1 LVIFRFNPRYRMDP
15 TMIGH
20 RPKDPWRTL
29 PLVCKGWYGA
39 ATRVLYE
46 VVEFPTVGNVFLFHR
61 SLKERPHLRN
71 LVRTLILPGRVGVP
85 CPDKMTKSCIQ
96 VINLLGDNLQ
106 ELHTMCHIIE
116 ETRMGGAVTHPVLP
130 IPIGTHA
137 TLTSLELFADSRGL
151 AHLPD
156 ILDLRLENLQ
166 SLVLHGFILLSTP
179 NMRTILPNLTSFGLV
194 RCRAIPNYLDWLCL
208 QPKLNRLVLKKSSL
222 FNQLGT
228 TPEILSGNRKVQ
240 IRSLDLDLGSLGPNW
255 LQRAQPL
262 RHLIISHRAFIAL
275 EVYPPELETLTLYI
289 RGALVTPVIVPSRD
303 EFTKFAENE
312 VLHRLRRFSIEVCK
326 HQLAV
331 VQSKEWLRELFR
343 RDGLELVINDEVACR
358 CPRSCSRFFSSERC

>member
-1 LVIFRFNPRYRMDP
+1 MDP

-85 CPDKMTKSCIQ
+85 CPDKMTKACIQ
-96 VINLLGDNLQ
+96 VINLLSDDLR

-116 ETRMGGAVTHPVLP
+116 ETRMGGAVAHPVLP
-130 IPIGTHA
+130 IPVATHA
-137 TLTSLELFADSRGL
+137 TLTSLELFADSRGI
-151 AHLPD
+151 AHIPD
-156 ILDLRLENLQ
+156 VLHLRLENLQ

-179 NMRTILPNLTSFGLV
+179 TITTLPNLTSFGLV
-194 RCRAIPNYLDWLCL
+194 RCRAAPAYINWLCL
-208 QPKLNRLVLKKSSL
+208 QPKLNRLILKKSS
-222 FNQLGT
+222 FFSQLGT
-228 TPEILSGNRKVQ
+228 TPEILAGTRGVQ

-255 LQRAQPL
+255 LQNAHPL
-262 RHLIISHRAFIAL
+262 RHLIISHRAFTAL
-275 EVYPPELETLTLYI
+275 EAYPPELETLTLYI
-289 RGALVTPVIVPSRD
+289 RGALVTPVIVPTRE
-303 EFTKFAENE
+303 EFMKFAENE
-312 VLHRLRRFSIEVCK
+312 VLRRLRRFSIEVCK
-326 HQLAV
+326 HQMAV
-331 VQSKEWLRELFR
+331 VQSKEWLREILQ

-358 CPRSCSRFFSSERC
+358 CPRPYSLFLSSEPC